1 MESLLHGDARGR
13 RELYRLRLEGAARR
27 VPPRF
32 ACMPI
37 RQVSGGHPISRLL
50 MHCLG
55 VLLARI
61 VCLHRDC
68 CKNFF
73 NDPFFQ
79 IP

>member
-1 MESLLHGDARGR
+1 MEM
-13 RELYRLRLEGAARR
+13 REGVGSCIGCDWKELRDGSRPGSH
-27 VPPRF
+27 VCPF
-32 ACMPI
+32 